1 VSRDRFQ
8 RLDITEDSNVI
19 EMPEQQVTGSVEP
32 SRAERIVGLMR
43 ALNLLPAEYEDVADR
58 AAAFGRG
65 IAEGATA
72 GWVDELVGGLSQAV
86 PPEMRAGLARLM
98 APEGQEDAYGRA
110 AADLGYSD
118 VRDATRRQQGEAAEA
133 EPSAFIPGAVAG
145 GVATGRM
152 LPAAGAGLSGGSR
165 VAARVAQAA
174 GEGVLAGA
182 GGSRAEDAQ
191 GIAQDAAI
199 GGAIGGGISGGLAAV
214 GGVGRGLR
222 AAQRGVTQTAD
233 DAARV
238 SDAVTELE
246 RIGSPIESDRIRF
259 KPATLREALA
269 REPADPSAVDDAMNW
284 FAAMQERIRREFV
297 DQGRYGRSG
306 RAALANLRSELN
318 DQAVRAQRAIERG
331 NVGEVYAALDQGKR
345 AIGRMQGRVG
355 PMRGRDPNP
364 NADPQAA
371 EALREWY
378 GEVRAALERPE
389 WGGASA
395 LQRGDNPAWTAAI
408 PARRIAARRFLEDSP
423 ERPNEWDPIQRAK
436 RPAVESTMQRAAEPA
451 EQDYVDDLVRYTRT
465 RADLVQRLGRHYG
478 SPLAETAADR
488 AARATPEGTPG
499 GYRDAATRV
508 DDAVDS
514 ARVQR
519 AQELAEDVDRIV
531 SAARNPSTTRRVGQ
545 VLARSPYGR
554 AAATTGDVAG
564 QPLERIG
571 EVGTAA
577 TSRGVPSA
585 ASASAATMPRAQPVA
600 DDGPEV
606 SDDDYEAMIGESG
619 GDVSDDDYEAMLQE
633 KMR

>member
-1 VSRDRFQ
+1 VSRDRFMKLAKEDGFEDLGGGNAIT
-8 RLDITEDSNVI
+8 LD
-19 EMPEQQVTGSVEP
+19 EQEVTGRIP
-32 SRAERIVGLMR
+32 ERDRILDMLRSLGIL
-43 ALNLLPAEYEDVADR
+43 ADEDAPAAMDR
-58 AAAFGRG
+58 ATGLVRG
-65 IAEGATA
+65 VAEGATA
-72 GWVDELVGGLSQAV
+72 GWVDELAGGLA
-86 PPEMRAGLARLM
+86 AGMSEEQRRGLGRLM
-98 APEGQEDAYGRA
+98 APEGQEDRYADA
-110 AADLGYSD
+110 AARVTYED
-118 VRDATRRQQGEAAEA
+118 VRDTARGQQARAAEA
-133 EPSAFIPGAVAG
+133 APGQFIAGSVGGALGVGRFIPQ
-145 GVATGRM
+145 
-152 LPAAGAGLSGGSR
+152 AGAGMSGGSA
-165 VAARVAQAA
+165 VGARIAQAA

-182 GGSRAEDAQ
+182 GGSQAADMEGIAEDA
-191 GIAQDAAI
+191 AT
-199 GGAIGGGISGGLAAV
+199 GGAIGGGIAGGIAGIGGL
-214 GGVGRGLR
+214 GRLLR
-222 AAQRGVTQTAD
+222 AAQGGVTQTAD

-238 SDAVTELE
+238 SDSITELE

-269 REPADPSAVDDAMNW
+269 REPADPSAVDDAMDW
-284 FAAMQERIRREFV
+284 FADMQERIRREFI

-306 RAALANLRSELN
+306 RAALANLRAELN
-318 DQAVRAQRAIERG
+318 DQTVRAERAIERG

-488 AARATPEGTPG
+488 AARATPEGVPG
-499 GYRDAATRV
+499 GYRDAAPRV

-514 ARVQR
+514 AQVRR
-519 AQELAEDVDRIV
+519 ARELADGVDRIV
-531 SAARNPSTTRRVGQ
+531 SAARNPSTARRVGQ

-554 AAATTGDVAG
+554 AAATAGDVAG
-564 QPLERIG
+564 QPLEAIG
-571 EVGTAA
+571 EAGAQAASRGAPRAAA
-577 TSRGVPSA
+577 TV
-585 ASASAATMPRAQPVA
+585 AATPRAPELPVA
-600 DDGPEV
+600 ETDDERVLQMLPEEPDET
-606 SDDDYEAMIGESG
+606 DDERVMRML
-619 GDVSDDDYEAMLQE
+619 GD
-633 KMR
+633 